1 MTRPSIGIAAAGAYT
16 PDTYISAAEIAERTG
31 IPEDVLVHKFGLRR
45 KPIPGPDD
53 HPNAMS
59 VKASQDALSRSGV
72 RPEDIDVVISTT
84 EEYKEYPLWTTG
96 IKLAYD
102 IGANRAWAVDVQL
115 RCGTTVAA
123 LRMAKAM
130 MLSEPNVNT
139 VLIAGGYRNGDLV
152 DYTNPRSRFM
162 INLSCGAGALILR
175 KDHPRNHLLSSA
187 IITNGSF
194 SLDVIIPA
202 GGTMEPL
209 TAEAMSAGRYYLD
222 VPDPEGMKQ
231 RLDTLSMRNFLK
243 VIDLAL
249 EESGCTRRDIDYLN
263 ILHMK
268 RSAHDYVLR
277 ELGLRD
283 DQTFYLSDFG
293 HIGQQDGIISIV
305 KGLESGR
312 LKDGDLMVMVAA
324 GIGYTWGASVVRWGP
339 ASD

>member
-1 MTRPSIGIAAAGAYT
+1 MRNSAVGIVAAGAYI
-16 PDTYISAAEIAERTG
+16 PQTYISGAEIAEHTG
-31 IPEDVLVHKFGLRR
+31 IPEDVIVHKFGLRR

-53 HPNAMS
+53 HPNAMA
-59 VKASQDALSRSGV
+59 VKASLDALSRSGV
-72 RPEDIDVVISTT
+72 RPEEIDVVISTT

-96 IKLAYD
+96 IKLAYE

-130 MLSEPNVNT
+130 MLAEPNVNT
-139 VLIAGGYRNGDLV
+139 VLVAGGYRNGDLV
-152 DYTNPRSRFM
+152 DYANPRSRFM

-175 KDHPRNHLLSSA
+175 KNHTRNQLLGSA
-187 IITNGSF
+187 IITDGSF
-194 SLDVIIPA
+194 SLDVLIPG

-209 TAEAMSAGRYYLD
+209 TVETMDTRRYLD
-222 VPDPEGMKQ
+222 VPDPEAMKQ
-231 RLDTLSMRNFLK
+231 RLDKLSMENFLK
-243 VIDLAL
+243 VIDMAL
-249 EESGCTRRDIDYLN
+249 EESGYARKDIGYLN

-268 RSAHDYVLR
+268 RSAHDYVLK

-293 HIGQQDGIISIV
+293 HMGQQDGIISIV
-305 KGLESGR
+305 QGLETGR
-312 LKDGDLMVMVAA
+312 LKDGDLMVIVAA

-339 ASD
+339 TSD